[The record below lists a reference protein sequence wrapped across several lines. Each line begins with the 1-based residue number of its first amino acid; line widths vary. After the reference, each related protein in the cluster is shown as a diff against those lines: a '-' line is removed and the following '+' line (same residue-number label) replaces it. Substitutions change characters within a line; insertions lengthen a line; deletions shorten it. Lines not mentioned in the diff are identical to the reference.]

1 MADFQYYNIA
11 STTLD
16 GLYIVLNDTTYDLPS
31 VDTGY
36 GLPDHPART
45 SVTTAVA
52 TIYLPD
58 PTTYQVGTSSVDVD
72 LVSKNYPVS
81 GKVYISAEDLGLTA
95 GSKIPDGAYAI
106 EVTIGYTFT
115 DGGGSEVVGTSTA
128 PQATALN
135 IYSAQCCIAGVVPA
149 KLMGCK
155 CGKLSKTSINI
166 LFAYALLWAIPNA
179 VTICDPPKT
188 EEAAN
193 MLARVKEICNEI
205 NNCKNCGC

>member
-1 MADFQYYNIA
+1 MAFQYKFSASFASDAKSILITNTTGEYPAVSTGFGNPTNLTVDAVTACDLIITIPDPVTHLP
-11 STTLD
+11 STTT
-16 GLYIVLNDTTYDLPS
+16 ITIDLFAKGFP
-31 VDTGY
+31 V
-36 GLPDHPART
+36 ANAV
-45 SVTTAVA
+45 SVT
-52 TIYLPD
+52 
-58 PTTYQVGTSSVDVD
+58 
-72 LVSKNYPVS
+72 N
-81 GKVYISAEDLGLTA
+81 EDLGLDA
-95 GSKIPDGAYAI
+95 DARIPDGAYAI
-106 EVTIGYTFT
+106 EGTIGYTFT

>member
-115 DGGGSEVVGTSTA
+115 DGGGSEVIGTSTA
-128 PQATALN
+128 PEVRVMLDFYAN
-135 IYSAQCCIAGVVPA
+135 CCIDGQKA
-149 KLMGCK
+149 KKASCSCKTISASNMKLFLAYMGLDSIPYL
-155 CGKLSKTSINI
+155 LSS
-166 LFAYALLWAIPNA
+166 
-179 VTICDPPKT
+179 CDPPKD
-188 EEAAN
+188 EEAVNILAN
-193 MLARVKEICNEI
+193 AKETCNFLI
-205 NNCKNCGC
+205 NCKNCGC